1 MAPQKGVETNA
12 PKHEF
17 AFHTVSSLLGVS
29 ARAGCQSDS
38 KREFQSELCSE
49 NSQVMGKVKQSC
61 ETCNTK
67 DHVPANKA
75 PLFYPRSEVVGRNVV
90 KGKPPFD
97 GLAMEFARRRVLTPS
112 NAVYSID
119 SSNKPLEWTGLHLLS
134 SIALEALPA
143 TQGQRSKGQLADHPD
158 ASESTVDKKD

>member
-49 NSQVMGKVKQSC
+49 NPQVMGKVKQSC

-75 PLFYPRSEVVGRNVV
+75 PLFCPRSEVVGRNVA

-112 NAVYSID
+112 NKCRVLNRLFEQTPRVDRPPPTLFYRSR
-119 SSNKPLEWTGLHLLS
+119 GLACHS
-134 SIALEALPA
+134 GPAL
-143 TQGQRSKGQLADHPD
+143 GM
-158 ASESTVDKKD
+158 SEFGGKQQMQ